1 MTLVLNVETP
11 DLTVKPND
19 VVFPLVH
26 ENTTYLEDRSFAQIR
41 IPYEHL
47 TERQNIT
54 SEFIIIVL

>member
-1 MTLVLNVETP
+1 M
-11 DLTVKPND
+11 KPND